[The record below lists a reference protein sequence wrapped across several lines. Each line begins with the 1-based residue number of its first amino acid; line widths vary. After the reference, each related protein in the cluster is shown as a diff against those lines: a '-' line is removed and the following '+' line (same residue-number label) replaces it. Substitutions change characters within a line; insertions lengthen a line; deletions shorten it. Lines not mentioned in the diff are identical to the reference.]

1 MSARIHE
8 DLEGYCK
15 QNKLTNNRVCR
26 GDAKLNKNGRL
37 HGFML
42 G

>member
-8 DLEGYCK
+8 DLGYYWRLLQAK
-15 QNKLTNNRVCR
+15 QTNKQQSR

-37 HGFML
+37 HGT
-42 G
+42 